1 MARALGGQVNDP
13 TLINRN
19 DLLADILPSPTE
31 RQNHKTQ
38 GPSKCN
44 TSSVQAAKV
53 RRKSEPVK
61 SACVQCQKRKTK
73 CSGYRPSCRSC
84 SNRDIECSWDV
95 DGGLTRTAGLRKQ
108 LREAVGRSED
118 LCALVDAMRR
128 GTDETSSMLLAKL
141 RIGISLNDL
150 LTGIGRELSVMN
162 HDILQAQEKA
172 ICAQWSSMRACSS
185 VFVPK
190 DSGDTERAGSSC
202 LAGAYLRPFA
212 QSNEWKKSVYGTLRQ
227 EVASIIANSPCMY
240 DASVVT

>member
-44 TSSVQAAKV
+44 TSSVLAERV
-53 RRKSEPVK
+53 RKKSEPVK

-73 CSGYRPSCRSC
+73 CSGHRSSCRPC
-84 SNRDIECSWDV
+84 SNRGIGCSWDV
-95 DGGLTRTAGLRKQ
+95 DDGLTKTAGLKKQ

-150 LTGIGRELSVMN
+150 LAGIGRELSLMN
-162 HDILQAQEKA
+162 HDILQAQEKG
-172 ICAQWSSMRACSS
+172 ICAQWSSMRVCSR

-190 DSGDTERAGSSC
+190 DSGDTERAGFSC

-212 QSNEWKKSVYGTLRQ
+212 QSNE
-227 EVASIIANSPCMY
+227 
-240 DASVVT
+240 